1 MSRRLFIAGA
11 HTDVGKTYAACAI
24 LRAARAAGQSV
35 QALKPVVSGFD
46 LANWEGSD
54 PGRLLSALGRS
65 LTVAE
70 LDAVSPLRFGAALS
84 PPMAARL
91 EGVDL
96 RLAQLERFCRDGLA
110 ASGADLTVVEGVG
123 GVMSPIAEDATCL
136 DVMITLGLP
145 SVLVGGSYLG
155 GVSHTLTA
163 VETLRGRGLS
173 IEAVVVS
180 QDGAAD
186 APDFDQTLE
195 AVARFAPGL
204 KVIAA
209 RRGDE
214 DWARALV

>member
-24 LRAARAAGQSV
+24 LREARAAGRSV

-46 LANWEGSD
+46 PADWAESD
-54 PGRLLSALGRS
+54 PGRILNALGRP

-70 LDAVSPLRFGAALS
+70 LDAVSPLRFVAALS

-96 RLAQLERFCRDGLA
+96 RVEALDRFCREGLA
-110 ASGADLTVVEGVG
+110 ASKADLTLVEGVG
-123 GVMSPIAEDATCL
+123 GVMSPIAEDATGL
-136 DVMITLGLP
+136 DLMIALGLP

-163 VETLRGRGLS
+163 IETLRARGLA

-180 QDGAAD
+180 QDGSPD
-186 APDFDQTLE
+186 APDFDQTVE
-195 AVARFAPGL
+195 SVARFAGGL
-204 KVIAA
+204 RVIAA

-214 DWARALV
+214 AWARALL